1 MKARMLLISAA
12 AALVLLPSA
21 GQGAERAKAK
31 VECTPAGE
39 ELVYDCMIM
48 LMGRKSGKPLADAK
62 IVVGAE
68 MPSMPMAH
76 HVKPV
81 TATAMDKPGMY
92 HARVHL
98 QMAGEWAL
106 TMDVSGPTRDKLV
119 HTQSFGTHEGEMKM
133 KHEGEMKMKQDG
145 EMKMKQKDE

>member
-62 IVVGAE
+62 IMVGAE

-133 KHEGEMKMKQDG
+133 KQDG